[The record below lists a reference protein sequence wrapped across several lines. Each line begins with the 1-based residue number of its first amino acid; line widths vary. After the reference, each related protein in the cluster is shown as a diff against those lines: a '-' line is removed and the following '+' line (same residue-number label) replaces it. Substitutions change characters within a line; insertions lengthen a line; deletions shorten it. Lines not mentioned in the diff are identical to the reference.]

1 MLNKKEA
8 KNNKKPKKEMEC
20 HPALGAKRT
29 FGQKASDNLTR
40 WVGSWTFILFS
51 IFIIIVWITL
61 NTVWLLFGSS
71 WDPKPFIMLN
81 LFLSILAALQAPVI
95 MMSQNRQGEIDRIR
109 SEYDYAVNR
118 KSERKIEQIQTQLGR
133 IERNIRKKK

>member
-1 MLNKKEA
+1 
-8 KNNKKPKKEMEC
+8 
-20 HPALGAKRT
+20 
-29 FGQKASDNLTR
+29 
-40 WVGSWTFILFS
+40 
-51 IFIIIVWITL
+51 
-61 NTVWLLFGSS
+61 
-71 WDPKPFIMLN
+71 MLN

>member
-51 IFIIIVWITL
+51 IFIIICMDYL
-61 NTVWLLFGSS
+61 
-71 WDPKPFIMLN
+71 KHRMAFIW
-81 LFLSILAALQAPVI
+81 LFLGP
-95 MMSQNRQGEIDRIR
+95 
-109 SEYDYAVNR
+109 
-118 KSERKIEQIQTQLGR
+118 
-133 IERNIRKKK
+133 